1 MTLTVP
7 KIIQEAI
14 DVLNQNAQPLHGCYE
29 TMENETYHAIK
40 THISRS
46 SIMDYDKSPY
56 TYWAK
61 HLNPDRPKKDS
72 TAAMQ
77 LGSAFHTMIL
87 EPDLFEHYYAVEP
100 TIEPLPKVGLLRDLG
115 KEAYT
120 LQKQIREKQAAL
132 NQEIL
137 GEFELTSVGKII
149 LTAAEYENLCAMS
162 AKIHKNEQAMQLVE
176 GARIEHSF
184 FWQDAHSG
192 LLLKARPDILHE
204 NMIVDLKTTSDAS
217 PRAFQNEMV
226 KYGYHVQ
233 FAMIRD
239 AVEAIE
245 GRRISNFINIVIETK
260 YPYNMAIYVIDEFA
274 VDEGQVK
281 YKNICLDMKRS
292 LEENTFNDYG
302 IQTIGLPKWASN

>member
-1 MTLTVP
+1 MITAELIIKEALKSLGKPTLNRV
-7 KIIQEAI
+7 
-14 DVLNQNAQPLHGCYE
+14 E
-29 TMENETYHAIK
+29 TELTNEEYHENKFY
-40 THISRS
+40 ISRS
-46 SIMDYDKSPY
+46 AIMDYDKSPY

-61 HLNPDRPKKDS
+61 HLNPFRPKKDA
-72 TAAMQ
+72 TGAMQ

-87 EPDLFEHYYAVEP
+87 EPHLFDKNHAVAP

-115 KEAYT
+115 KETYT

-137 GEFELTSVGKII
+137 DEFELNGVGKII
-149 LTAAEYENLCAMS
+149 LTTAEYENLCSMRN
-162 AKIHKNEQAMQLVE
+162 KIYLSEPAMQLIGE
-176 GARIEHSF
+176 ARIENSF

-192 LLLKARPDILHE
+192 LLLKARPDILHD

-226 KYGYHVQ
+226 KYGYHIQ

-239 AVEAIE
+239 AVEKIE
-245 GRRISNFINIVIETK
+245 GRRITNFINLVVETK
-260 YPYNMAIYVIDEFA
+260 YPYNMAIYIIDEFA

-281 YKNICLDMKRS
+281 YKNICLEMKRS
-292 LEENTFNDYG
+292 LEENSFQDYG
-302 IQTIGLPKWASN
+302 VQQIGLPKWAT